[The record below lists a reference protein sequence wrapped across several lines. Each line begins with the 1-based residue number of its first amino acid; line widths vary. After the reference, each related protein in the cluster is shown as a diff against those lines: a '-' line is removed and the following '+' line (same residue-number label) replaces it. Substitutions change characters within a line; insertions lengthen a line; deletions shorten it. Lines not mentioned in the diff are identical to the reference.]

1 MMGMGSE
8 LVEPGLTPD
17 QELNGEMISRIFP
30 QRTVWLLPNQVLSRR
45 TPDIRVNSISFI
57 YYCSLFLR
65 KATDLWLISQ
75 GRGFDS

>member
-17 QELNGEMISRIFP
+17 QELNGEMISRIFS

-45 TPDIRVNSISFI
+45 TTDMRVSNIS
-57 YYCSLFLR
+57 
-65 KATDLWLISQ
+65 
-75 GRGFDS
+75 